1 MKNGVSKLRIYRTS
15 TSPYFPTDFN
25 QREKKALENLGA
37 EMVSGFP
44 CDVLITNTH
53 TDLSK
58 IKDSDLAELKLIM
71 HPNSGYDNYNAEFIN
86 KLKIPVIVGSS
97 IRAQAV
103 AQYIL
108 STLFARIIPVNNQT
122 SWSSGREFN
131 RPLLGDLNVL
141 IIGHGQIGQI
151 LEASLKPLV
160 KTHTIHDPF
169 KNMHND
175 VVGSDVLILACGYN
189 FSNHHMVNENF
200 LKKLSPNVLI
210 INAAR
215 GELIDTQSLITF
227 LKNNPKASAVLDV
240 FEKEPNDFNDFKD
253 LKNILTTSHIA
264 GVFNGIDQAT
274 IDFETTVLNDF
285 LNNPKFE
292 SKYHAENLKN
302 RLHEEGLL

>member
-15 TSPYFPTDFN
+15 TSPYFPSDFN
-25 QREKKALENLGA
+25 QRETSALENLGA
-37 EMVSGFP
+37 VMVSGFP
-44 CDVLITNTH
+44 CDVLVTNTH
-53 TDLSK
+53 TDFSK
-58 IKDSDLAELKLIM
+58 IKDADLAELKLIM
-71 HPNSGYDNYNAEFIN
+71 HPNSGYDNYSASIVK
-86 KLKIPVIVGSS
+86 KLKVPVIVGNS

-108 STLFARIIPVNNQT
+108 SALFAQIVPVPHQ
-122 SWSSGREFN
+122 SAWSSGREFN
-131 RPLLGDLNVL
+131 RPLLGDLNVT

-151 LEASLKPLV
+151 LEKTLRPLV

-169 KNMHND
+169 KKME
-175 VVGSDVLILACGYN
+175 GEIAGTDVLILACGYN

-200 LKKLSPNVLI
+200 LKKLSPHALI

-215 GELIDTQSLITF
+215 GELIDTKALINF
-227 LKNNPKASAVLDV
+227 LKQNPKASAVLDV
-240 FEKEPNDFNDFKD
+240 FEKEPNDFKEFVG

-274 IDFETTVLNDF
+274 IDFEKTVLNDF
-285 LNNPKFE
+285 INNPNFE
-292 SKYHAENLKN
+292 NIYHAENLQN

>member
-15 TSPYFPTDFN
+15 TSPYFPSNFN
-25 QREKKALENLGA
+25 QREKTALENLNA

-53 TDLSK
+53 TDFSK
-58 IKDSDLAELKLIM
+58 IKDADLAELKLIM
-71 HPNSGYDNYNAEFIN
+71 HPNSGYDNYNADIVK
-86 KLKIPVIVGSS
+86 KLKIPVIVGNS

-108 STLFARIIPVNNQT
+108 STLFAQIVPVNNQT
-122 SWSSGREFN
+122 TWSSGREFN
-131 RPLLGDLNVL
+131 RPLLGDLNVT

-151 LEASLKPLV
+151 LEKTLKPLV

-169 KNMHND
+169 KKMEG
-175 VVGSDVLILACGYN
+175 VVDGADVLILACGYN
-189 FSNHHMVNENF
+189 FSNHHMVNESF
-200 LKKLSPNVLI
+200 LKKLSPNALI

-215 GELIDTQSLITF
+215 GELVDTKALINF
-227 LKNNPKASAVLDV
+227 LKQNPKASAVLDV
-240 FEKEPNDFNDFKD
+240 FEKEPNDFKEFAG
-253 LKNILTTSHIA
+253 LENILTTSHIA

-285 LNNPKFE
+285 LNNPNFE
-292 SKYHAENLKN
+292 TKYHAENLQN
-302 RLHEEGLL
+302 RLYEEGLL